1 MKKTF
6 FSLMAFAVL
15 FCLALTGAPRCL
27 AQKPAEAP
35 LKWFDPLEAGPVV
48 HGVGW
53 VAKIVKQ

>member
-35 LKWFDPLEAGPVV
+35 LK
-48 HGVGW
+48 
-53 VAKIVKQ
+53 